1 MDDFLKNN
9 TIKVS
14 TGVSNLTVLSL
25 LDFPTLVEGLRGS
38 NSLHLVSIW
47 PEADYMGYA
56 AAALYGRPVVII
68 QSGGVSAMYSDLFE
82 TRPPTT
88 PPLVL
93 EYNGTNHYSFF
104 TFEEYCTCKQPW
116 HVMAAKSPS
125 VAPETIVECSGPRDG
140 ETCRA
145 GAWFHR
151 KCIKPIPSE
160 SEWATYENSPYQC
173 PSCRPRSRK
182 RKQFDDDASN
192 DDDEEEGDQGRPR
205 TFTELPD
212 LTRERALT
220 RLLAVLGQDE
230 FPPADDAGVAE
241 LASRWEAD
249 IDNEQHPI
257 AEVRQW
263 HLYRIGHLYDAPTTQ
278 RLIIDPHTATW
289 IANKRAAAMDTGETS
304 MF

>member
-1 MDDFLKNN
+1 M
-9 TIKVS
+9 S
-14 TGVSNLTVLSL
+14 TGVGNLTVLSHV
-25 LDFPTLVEGLRGS
+25 DFPTLVEGLRGS
-38 NSLHLVSIW
+38 NSSQLVSIW

-56 AAALYGRPVVII
+56 AAALNGRPVVII
-68 QSGGVSAMYSDLFE
+68 QPCGVSTMYPDLFD

-116 HVMAAKSPS
+116 HVMAAKSPG

-140 ETCRA
+140 EKCGA

-160 SEWATYENSPYQC
+160 CEWATYENSPYQC
-173 PSCRPRSRK
+173 PSCRPRSRT
-182 RKQFDDDASN
+182 RKQLDDDAGTGMDAYHH
-192 DDDEEEGDQGRPR
+192 DDDDNDEEEEGEQWRPR
-205 TFTELPD
+205 TFSEIPD

-220 RLLAVLGQDE
+220 RLLAVLGQEE

-241 LASRWEAD
+241 LAMRWEAD
-249 IDNEQHPI
+249 IDNERHPI

-263 HLYRIGHLYDAPTTQ
+263 HLYRIRHFYDAPTTQ
-278 RLIIDPHTATW
+278 RLINDPYTATW
-289 IANKRAAAMDTGETS
+289 IANKRAAAMDTG
-304 MF
+304 